1 MKNLNSMIHSP
12 KFTCVID
19 TCVLHPLHI
28 RDLILWFAYSGLFTP
43 KWSKHIFDEWR
54 ELMVKKAV
62 SKKEINNR
70 ISSVLNSFPD
80 AMVTNYETH
89 IEGLT
94 EINKKDRHVLAVAI
108 KINAG
113 LIVTNNLKDFPNDY
127 LDKFGLY
134 AKSAD
139 NFIADLIDLHHK
151 ESVEAFKLMV
161 SHKRNPPIN
170 EYEMLDILRNN
181 GLKDTADYSHALI

>member
-1 MKNLNSMIHSP
+1 M
-12 KFTCVID
+12 
-19 TCVLHPLHI
+19 
-28 RDLILWFAYSGLFTP
+28 
-43 KWSKHIFDEWR
+43 
-54 ELMVKKAV
+54 
-62 SKKEINNR
+62 
-70 ISSVLNSFPD
+70 
-80 AMVTNYETH
+80 
-89 IEGLT
+89 
-94 EINKKDRHVLAVAI
+94 
-108 KINAG
+108 
-113 LIVTNNLKDFPNDY
+113 KDFSNDY

-181 GLKDTADYSHALI
+181 GLKDTADYIHALI